1 MEIEEWGHKSFE
13 KNDIYDGYTSDM
25 DDFESN
31 DTKEQDPIGS
41 RVTDYFPTNK
51 IPVP

>member
-31 DTKEQDPIGS
+31 DTKE
-41 RVTDYFPTNK
+41 
-51 IPVP
+51 